1 MKKIMLMALL
11 CCGAVFLAGC
21 GDNVDENKTPEQIKT
36 EVASM
41 NADDIQ
47 KVIAEYQKAIEEKA
61 AEVKVEADKLAK
73 IPLTEQFGDEAKK
86 LRGNVSELTKS
97 LDKLKA
103 NMETYADALKQ
114 KK

>member
-1 MKKIMLMALL
+1 MKKFMLMALL
-11 CCGAVFLAGC
+11 CCGALFLAGC
-21 GDNVDENKTPEQIKT
+21 GDSVDENKTPEQIKT

-41 NADDIQ
+41 NAADIQ
-47 KVIAEYQKAIEEKA
+47 KMIEKYQKAIEEKA

-73 IPLTEQFGDEAKK
+73 IPLTQQLGDEAKK
-86 LRGNVSELTKS
+86 LRSNISGLTES

-103 NMETYADALKQ
+103 NMAAYVDGLKQ